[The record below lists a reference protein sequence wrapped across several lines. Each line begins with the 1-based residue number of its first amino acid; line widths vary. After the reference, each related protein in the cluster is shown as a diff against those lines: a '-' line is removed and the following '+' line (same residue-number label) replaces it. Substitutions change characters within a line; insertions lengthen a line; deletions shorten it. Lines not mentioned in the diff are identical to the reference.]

1 MSTARSDL
9 DNALQFLTDGIAAH
23 VAALA
28 AARTKA
34 NDEAYVVALT
44 AKVNALADHVMQSTA
59 AV

>member
-1 MSTARSDL
+1 MSARTDL
-9 DNALQFLTDGIAAH
+9 DNALQFLDDGIKAH

-34 NDEAYVVALT
+34 SDETMITELT
-44 AKVNALADHVMQSTA
+44 AKINVLADTVMRSTA

>member
-1 MSTARSDL
+1 MSARSDL
-9 DNALQFLTDGIAAH
+9 DNALQFLDDGIKAH

-34 NDEAYVVALT
+34 SDETYLIDLT
-44 AKVNALADHVMQSTA
+44 TKVNALADEVMRSTA